1 MEMSFYVGRIGAS
14 ACMEKLSTIS
24 NNLANVNTTGFKPK
38 TISFSELINY
48 NLKDSADTVT
58 DLQAGAGI
66 KVQQTSTSFQTAAIT
81 TSTSNLDFAILDDN
95 AFFMVQDPDT
105 KDITYTRNGHFYKG
119 EMQKGTF
126 YLLTEAGKMVLDT
139 KGKPIRLD
147 NRETELS
154 ANDLGVVTFA
164 NPSRLLSLGD
174 GEYTPSDENVKAELL
189 TNPNVQ
195 MSALE
200 RSGTDTTKELT
211 RLIECQTAYSYALK
225 MVSVSGEVTDT
236 INKLRG

>member
-24 NNLANVNTTGFKPK
+24 NNLANVNTTAFKPK

-66 KVQQTSTSFQTAAIT
+66 KVQQTSTDFRASAIT
-81 TSTSNLDFAILDDN
+81 TTNSALDFVIMDDN
-95 AFFMVQDPDT
+95 AFFMVKDPDT
-105 KDITYTRNGHFYKG
+105 GEITYTRNGHFHEG
-119 EMQKGTF
+119 EMEKGNF
-126 YLLTEAGKMVLDT
+126 YLLTESGKMVLDT

-147 NRETELS
+147 NRTTELS
-154 ANDLGVVTFA
+154 TTDLAVVTFN
-164 NPSRLLSLGD
+164 NPSRLLSLGS
-174 GEYTPSDENVKAELL
+174 GEYIPQDDNVKAQLMK
-189 TNPNVQ
+189 NPNVQ
-195 MSALE
+195 MGALE
-200 RSGTDTTKELT
+200 SSGTDTTKELT

-225 MVSVSGEVTDT
+225 MVSVSSEVTDT